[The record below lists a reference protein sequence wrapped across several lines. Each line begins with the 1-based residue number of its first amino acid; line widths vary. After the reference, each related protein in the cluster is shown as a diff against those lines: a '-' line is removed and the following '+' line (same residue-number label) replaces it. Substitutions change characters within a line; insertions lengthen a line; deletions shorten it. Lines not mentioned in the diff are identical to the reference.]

1 MKQIPVQ
8 GGAVFSSYCS
18 AFPAWVL
25 YAAFELIY
33 TSHMHH
39 SLELCHLYWS
49 EEGKKKKKMYF
60 APERALEILN
70 SLPTYAP
77 LCCIIL
83 SNLLFLG
90 MPQFLMWNSFITLIG
105 EVCYPTFHLLSRH
118 TNEQE
123 NPHVILTWQSV
134 GLEIKLIARSVLKH
148 GLIEVKVCC
157 CLI

>member
-1 MKQIPVQ
+1 MQFSVATALLFQLGCCMQHLNWYTPVMCTTVWNC
-8 GGAVFSSYCS
+8 ATCTDLRR
-18 AFPAWVL
+18 A
-25 YAAFELIY
+25 
-33 TSHMHH
+33 
-39 SLELCHLYWS
+39 
-49 EEGKKKKKMYF
+49 KKKKMYF

-77 LCCIIL
+77 VCCIIL

-123 NPHVILTWQSV
+123 NPHIILTWQSV
-134 GLEIKLIARSVLKH
+134 GLEIKLIARSILKH